1 MLGELSRRDDDNENR
16 RTGPGFYRKRRV
28 SRAQSLYAS
37 ARIENRREAVTTI
50 RDGRGK
56 QGNVLSD
63 RSSIPP
69 SCGLPTPTPT
79 AARAVSEPTSVTF
92 ARFEHP
98 SELVC
103 RVSSARGPR
112 LIGPSQMLRSLMNVV
127 APSQYPDGDTITG
140 GFTGGPGDPVPST
153 FLRPP
158 SQGHL
163 PNPPLLP
170 APHPRSL
177 RVPVPRSC
185 TTLRVLPPAYH
196 ILPSIHRG
204 DGWRLKIFSSLS
216 SPSSRSSRIH
226 LALFDLLFFCSQ
238 SLFV

>member
-1 MLGELSRRDDDNENR
+1 VLGELSRRDDDNENR

-158 SQGHL
+158 SKATCPTHL
-163 PNPPLLP
+163 CFR
-170 APHPRSL
+170 HP
-177 RVPVPRSC
+177 
-185 TTLRVLPPAYH
+185 TLDRARHSESFPQPIIYY
-196 ILPSIHRG
+196 LPSIVVMAG
-204 DGWRLKIFSSLS
+204 D
-216 SPSSRSSRIH
+216 SRFFRVYPHLPRVLHVFTSRCSIC
-226 LALFDLLFFCSQ
+226 FFFAHNPCSYEH
-238 SLFV
+238 FR